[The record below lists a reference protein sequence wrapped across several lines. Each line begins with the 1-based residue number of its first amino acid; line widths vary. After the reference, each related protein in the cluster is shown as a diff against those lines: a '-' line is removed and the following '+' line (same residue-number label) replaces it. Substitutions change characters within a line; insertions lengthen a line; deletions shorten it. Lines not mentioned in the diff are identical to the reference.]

1 MAQAIPVTFSFQGSV
16 QGASSQL
23 NPPIISN
30 TVISGSYTFESIT
43 PDLFPGL
50 ASQGTY
56 ALSAFSVSLL
66 GNTYSMGPVGER
78 IITIINS
85 SATDVYRVSLARVE
99 LDQPQ
104 AIVGP
109 SINGWAPRAF
119 SLSITDGVPEP
130 SSLVLMGLGLLGF
143 IGLETMRRLMA
154 QTNGSQENS

>member
-1 MAQAIPVTFSFQGSV
+1 M
-16 QGASSQL
+16 
-23 NPPIISN
+23 NPPIIPN
-30 TVISGSYTFESIT
+30 TLISGSYTFESIT
-43 PDLFPGL
+43 PDLLPGL
-50 ASQGTY
+50 PSQGTY
-56 ALSAFSVSLL
+56 AFSAFSVSLL

-119 SLSITDGVPEP
+119 SLSITENGLFNSLPLVPLGATAVQAAGRLTSLTAVPEP
-130 SSLVLMGLGLLGF
+130 SNGLCIQFG
-143 IGLETMRRLMA
+143 EEVC
-154 QTNGSQENS
+154 Q